1 MIIKR
6 IWAKLTNGKLV
17 WLEDFDGDVTLTI
30 ARKHPFE
37 GLLAQRMPFGIRPL
51 QLLED
56 GSIRPNCYVKRW
68 KYAD

>member
-6 IWAKLTNGKLV
+6 IWAKLTKGKLV
-17 WLEDFDGDVTLTI
+17 WLEDFDGEITLRI
-30 ARKHPFE
+30 ARKHPFG
-37 GLLAQRMPFGIRPL
+37 GLRTNRMSFGITPL

-56 GSIRPNCYVKRW
+56 GSIEPKCYVKRW